1 MLTLSIKA
9 ITSAIESETPL
20 DAVTEDG
27 SIRIVINR
35 YEPFVATAI
44 HAGHHLRP
52 ALEDQCLLGPLER
65 IYEEDPFT
73 DEMIL
78 GQPIVLYGQDSR
90 YEYDLNRPPEE
101 AVYETA
107 WGKKIWK
114 DPLSAEERALSLSK
128 HTNYYLIL
136 KALLDKLENKF
147 GVCTLFDIHTYNSRR
162 IERNTPLFNI
172 GTENLDTGRFGKF
185 IDIWQRELSNIQ
197 IDGIE
202 NQTLI
207 NDVFQGRGYQA
218 VYIKKNHV
226 NTLILPTEVKKVF
239 QDEQTGEAYPMVLDK
254 LIKQFKNA
262 MVNTAAQIAGDL
274 NDKVD

>member
-1 MLTLSIKA
+1 
-9 ITSAIESETPL
+9 
-20 DAVTEDG
+20 
-27 SIRIVINR
+27 
-35 YEPFVATAI
+35 
-44 HAGHHLRP
+44 
-52 ALEDQCLLGPLER
+52 
-65 IYEEDPFT
+65 
-73 DEMIL
+73 MIL

-114 DPLSAEERALSLSK
+114 DPLSAEERALSLAK

-185 IDIWQRELSNIQ
+185 IDIWQTELSNIQ
-197 IDGIE
+197 MDGIE

-239 QDEQTGEAYPMVLDK
+239 QDEQTGEAYPMVLE
-254 LIKQFKNA
+254 N
-262 MVNTAAQIAGDL
+262 
-274 NDKVD
+274 